1 MKKLIALLAV
11 VLLLSSSASFAHGYW
26 IEAEGSH
33 KLNEPVIIKLIFGE
47 FITGERLSGAYLDRM
62 KEIYVFV
69 LIDGKKQ
76 SVAMKQLP
84 GHWEGTFVPQKEGSY
99 NIVGINEEREVQ
111 DWTKHNLGIARPM
124 QYLKTIYQVGSGVTK
139 PGLFS
144 LLDITASADAGN
156 RYAIQVFK
164 NNAAFSDA
172 KVTATDTS
180 GNEQI
185 IILDKEGKAT
195 FNPGV
200 KGLHLIDVEW
210 VDKTPGTFRE
220 KKYESIRYKL
230 DFSLYHS

>member
-1 MKKLIALLAV
+1 MKKLV
-11 VLLLSSSASFAHGYW
+11 VLFATILLLSSSESFAHGYW

-33 KLNEPVIIKLIFGE
+33 KINEPVTIKLIFGE

-62 KEIYVFV
+62 KEISVFV

-76 SVAMKQLP
+76 SVTMKQLP
-84 GHWEGTFVPQKEGSY
+84 GHWEGVFVPQKEGSY
-99 NIVGINEEREVQ
+99 NIIGINEEREVQ

-124 QYLKTIYQVGSGVTK
+124 QYLKTIYQVGPNATK
-139 PGLFS
+139 QALSS
-144 LLDITASADAGN
+144 LLDITVSSDAGN
-156 RYAIQVFK
+156 LYTIQVFK

-185 IILDKEGKAT
+185 IVLDKEGKAI

-210 VDKTPGTFRE
+210 IDKTPGVFRE
-220 KKYESIRYKL
+220 KKYASIRYKL